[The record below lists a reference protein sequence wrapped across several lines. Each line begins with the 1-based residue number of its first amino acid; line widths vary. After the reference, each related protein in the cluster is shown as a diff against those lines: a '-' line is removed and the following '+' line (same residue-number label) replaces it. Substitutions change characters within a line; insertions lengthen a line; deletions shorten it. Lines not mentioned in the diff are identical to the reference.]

1 MSLAHVDRLKNT
13 RHVMVALPEAPIK
26 VSVAII
32 TDREGRIL
40 ITQRAAHISHG
51 GFWEFP
57 GGKVELYESPEM
69 ALLREVKEEVGLNVV
84 SYRYLGE
91 VHHQYDEYQVIL
103 YGYHVQNHFGE
114 ASCCESQ
121 TGLCW
126 TPLND
131 LEKYN
136 FPLANKELI
145 RCYTALKTNQNI
157 I

>member
-1 MSLAHVDRLKNT
+1 
-13 RHVMVALPEAPIK
+13 MVASPEAVIK

-32 TDREGRIL
+32 TDRQKRIL

-57 GGKVELYESPEM
+57 GGKVESYEPPEI
-69 ALLREVKEEVGLNVV
+69 ALLREVREEVGLDVV

-91 VHHQYDEYQVIL
+91 VHHRYDEYQVIL
-103 YGYHVQNHFGE
+103 YGYHVQKYGGE
-114 ASCCESQ
+114 ASICESQ

-126 TPLND
+126 VYLNE
-131 LEKYN
+131 LENYN

-145 RCYTALKTNQNI
+145 RRYTFLKTNENI